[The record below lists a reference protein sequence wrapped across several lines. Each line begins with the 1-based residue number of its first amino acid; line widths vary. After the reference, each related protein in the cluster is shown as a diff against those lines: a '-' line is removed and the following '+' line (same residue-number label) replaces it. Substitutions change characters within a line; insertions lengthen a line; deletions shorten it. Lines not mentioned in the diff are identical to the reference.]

1 MLLTDAVEQ
10 EVDSEEQEAVEARWV
25 AVTLTTKAMVR
36 KTTSSKEVVAV
47 EDAAAED
54 VVSAVDLAILTV
66 SHAATARRVRRAT
79 QAKTWAATNQMR
91 EVEAGDVDAVD
102 IAAVVVAAVD
112 SVDAEASEAVDAVA
126 LSAVD
131 SEVAVD
137 TVAAAAWVEAEDVDA
152 VVAVEV
158 KEWATRPERAVLKPK
173 INKMMK

>member
-36 KTTSSKEVVAV
+36 KTTSSKEVVAA

-54 VVSAVDLAILTV
+54 VVSAVDLAILTA
-66 SHAATARRVRRAT
+66 SHVATARRGRRAT
-79 QAKTWAATNQMR
+79 QARTWAATNQMR
-91 EVEAGDVDAVD
+91 EVEAGDVDAVV
-102 IAAVVVAAVD
+102 IVAVAAMD
-112 SVDAEASEAVDAVA
+112 SVDAEVSEAVDAVA